1 MTLLRTNP
9 IIQSDIKAIYD
20 DLKEELSKIEGSRWL
35 ISGGA
40 GFLGGYFLDLLNYC
54 NEHVFSK
61 PCRIICI
68 ENFISGTPAR
78 IQHLK
83 GNKYI
88 QIIKGDIVKP
98 IQLTG
103 SFDYIVHA
111 AGIASPTFYR
121 KYPLET
127 IEANVLGLKNL
138 LDLGQNR
145 GLKSFLYFSTSEIY
159 GDPSPENIPTPEHY
173 NGNVSC
179 TGPRACY
186 DESKRL
192 GETLAVNYCR
202 QYGLPVKTVRPFNV
216 YGPGL
221 KLEDKRVIPDFFS
234 DALYRKKIAILSNG
248 LSTRSFCYVSDAIT
262 GFISALLSR
271 YDGEAFNV
279 GNDELEIRIQMLA
292 NMIAGLIGGV
302 EIEFS
307 KSSEADYLTDNPQR
321 RCPDLTK
328 ARTLLSYQP
337 KVSLETGLTRTLGWY
352 KEVYRLSSG
361 GWMK

>member
-1 MTLLRTNP
+1 VTVSP
-9 IIQSDIKAIYD
+9 VIQADIKLIYEG
-20 DLKEELSKIEGSRWL
+20 LKDKLSKIEGSRWL

-54 NEHVFSK
+54 NENIFSK
-61 PCRIICI
+61 PCRVICI

-83 GNKYI
+83 NNKYI
-88 QIIKGDIVKP
+88 QTVTADIIEP

-103 SFDYIVHA
+103 TFDYIVHA
-111 AGIASPTFYR
+111 ASIASPTFYR
-121 KYPLET
+121 KYPLKT
-127 IEANVLGLKNL
+127 IETNVLGLKNL
-138 LDLGQNR
+138 LELGKN
-145 GLKSFLYFSTSEIY
+145 GELKSFLYFSTSEIY
-159 GDPSPENIPTPEHY
+159 GDPIHDFIPTPEHY

-192 GETLAVNYCR
+192 GETLAVNYYR
-202 QYGLPVKTVRPFNV
+202 EYGLPVKTVRPFNV

-234 DALYRKKIAILSNG
+234 DAIQRKKIAVFSDG
-248 LSTRSFCYVSDAIT
+248 LPTRSFCYVSDAVT
-262 GFISALLSR
+262 GFMSVLLSH

-279 GNDELEIRIQMLA
+279 GNDELEVGIKTLA
-292 NMIAGLIGGV
+292 DIIAQLVGGV
-302 EIEFS
+302 EIEFK

-328 ARTLLSYQP
+328 ARTLLNYQP
-337 KVSLETGLTRTLGWY
+337 KVSLEAGLARTLAWY
-352 KEVYRLSSG
+352 REVYELNG
-361 GWMK
+361 GSCME